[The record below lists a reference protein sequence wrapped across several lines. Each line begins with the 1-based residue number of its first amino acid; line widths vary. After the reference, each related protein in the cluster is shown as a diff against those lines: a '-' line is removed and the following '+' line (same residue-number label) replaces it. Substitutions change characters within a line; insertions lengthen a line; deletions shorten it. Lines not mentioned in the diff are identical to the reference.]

1 METADKVSF
10 DFAEVGTAVVT
21 TDKIVLLNK
30 LQQITT
36 GSRYNYDCPELSME
50 GIRRSMEKALY
61 GSQIFVFTDDDAK
74 DYHLEDA
81 VTSLIQEKQATI
93 SFFITDGC
101 NPRAGGYPI
110 YHRLAKLSG
119 GLYFDLIENDISTV
133 MQTTRDFLN
142 IHRDIVY
149 VEDIDLE
156 EHAQYVV
163 SENTS
168 DITVTVTGI
177 EPRVSFTDPDEQ
189 KVDVT
194 PKLDLKNVL
203 VYQIENPKPG
213 PWVIYAKVKDTG
225 RLQITQVN
233 PLSFK
238 FGFSLSPPKTIK
250 ETYVRPLKGI
260 ENYLVVAPL
269 NMPAGT
275 TFTHVTITTDS
286 ATNQYDL
293 HEYDPGLFITDTFI
307 QPDLFKV
314 TVHGKDAKG
323 NEIKRLISTS
333 IKPEA
338 ECK

>member
-1 METADKVSF
+1 
-10 DFAEVGTAVVT
+10 VT

-36 GSRYNYDCPELSME
+36 GSRFNYDCPELSME
-50 GIRRSMEKALY
+50 GIRRA
-61 GSQIFVFTDDDAK
+61 
-74 DYHLEDA
+74 
-81 VTSLIQEKQATI
+81 LIQEQQATI
-93 SFFITDGC
+93 TFFITDGC

-119 GLYFDLIENDISTV
+119 GLYFDLTENDISTV
-133 MQTTRDFLN
+133 MQTTRKILN

-149 VEDIDLE
+149 VEDFRRKE
-156 EHAQYVV
+156 QAQYVV

-194 PKLDLKNVL
+194 PKIDLKNVL

-213 PWVIYAKVKDTG
+213 PWVIDAKVKDAG

-233 PLSFK
+233 PLSFE
-238 FGFSLSPPKTIK
+238 FGFSVSPPKTIK
-250 ETYVRPLKGI
+250 ETFVRPLKGI

-275 TFTHVTITTDS
+275 TFSHVTITTKK
-286 ATNQYDL
+286 ATNRYNFR
-293 HEYDPGLFITDTFI
+293 EFTPGLFITDTFI